1 MPETP
6 MPSSLRSVTA
16 SAPGK
21 LMLSV
26 GYAVVHGYSTVVT
39 AVGQRLKATVTK
51 NGSGWFH
58 LQAPD
63 LGLTNYSKEIAK
75 LGAGHVP
82 KSVQFIEIFY
92 KHFLEKYPQEE
103 GISVLTDNEFSASYG
118 FGSSS
123 AVTVAFAH
131 ALLTLY
137 GIQVSKKEL
146 FDLTYRV
153 ILEVQGVGSGYD
165 LASAIWGGTLR
176 YVKPAKVVQPIDV
189 SELPLMVAYTGEKA
203 DTPTLVRVV
212 DSHYE
217 QEPEKIG
224 RIFEEIDAVALS
236 LERALSSGDWQ
247 EVGKLFRRSQ
257 QAARELG
264 VSSTRI
270 EELVEAAEGAG
281 AYGATCSGAGGG
293 DCILIS
299 VEESKRPN
307 VEQALTAIGAPVLSV
322 PLNAEDVKIET
333 LKRQEKSL

>member
-1 MPETP
+1 MKKPDSH
-6 MPSSLRSVTA
+6 MSASLRSVTA

-63 LGLTNYSKEIAK
+63 LGLTQYSKEIAR
-75 LGAGHVP
+75 LGTGHVP

-92 KHFLEKYPQEE
+92 KHFLEKYPQKE

-137 GIQVSKKEL
+137 DIQISQKEL

-176 YVKPAKVVQPIDV
+176 YVKPAKVVQSIDV
-189 SELPLMVAYTGEKA
+189 KDLPLMVVYTGEKA
-203 DTPTLVRVV
+203 DTPTLVRLV

-217 QEPEKIG
+217 QEPERIG
-224 RIFEEIDAVALS
+224 EIFKEIDTVALE
-236 LERALSSGDWQ
+236 LEGALKESDWKK
-247 EVGKLFRRSQ
+247 VGELFRRSQ
-257 QAARELG
+257 QTARELG

-270 EELVEAAEGAG
+270 EELVGAAEGAG
-281 AYGATCSGAGGG
+281 AYGATCSGAAGG
-293 DCILIS
+293 DCVLIS
-299 VEESKRPN
+299 VDESKKAA

-322 PLNAEDVKIET
+322 PLNAEGVKIE
-333 LKRQEKSL
+333 KQEKSS